1 MYQSIKDLQP
11 GKFRKICT
19 IDPAGSLEARL
30 LSTGAIQFYW
40 RTQHSGKQVRVPIG
54 LFDDRAPPK
63 SLKPTTKGYSIP
75 AAIRKA
81 EEIAHAHLENKDAG
95 GYPALLGEKK
105 ERERNQYQAKV
116 EAKEWTV
123 KKLCLAYSDYL
134 EKLGRISHREA
145 RNALT
150 RHVIDA
156 WPDLAALPATSLTP
170 DDVVNIIRKVH
181 EAGKGRTANK
191 VRSYI
196 RAAFQVA
203 KDARLD
209 ASIPV
214 AFKNYKINFNP
225 ASDTKPDKKSNQADK
240 RPLHKADLIAY
251 WQTIKDVP
259 GLRGAVIRLHLL
271 TGGQRIQ
278 QLVALLTAD
287 ITKEHITLYD
297 GKGRPG
303 GEVRQHIVPLIPAA
317 RKALDE
323 AGPMGLYA
331 LSTEN
336 GRTHISNATLSGW
349 AQAAVADVLP
359 TFQPKQIRSGVE
371 TLLASLGVSKEIRG
385 RLQSHGITG
394 VQAKHYDAYDYLP
407 EKRSALLKLYNVLE
421 QKGADVIHFNAA

>member
-1 MYQSIKDLQP
+1 MYQSMKDLDP
-11 GKFRKICT
+11 GKFRKIST
-19 IDPAGSLEARL
+19 VDPAGSLEARQ
-30 LSTGAIQFYW
+30 LSTGAVQFYW
-40 RTQHSGKQVRVPIG
+40 RSKLNGKQVRVPIG

-81 EEIAHAHLENKDAG
+81 EEIAQAHLANKDAG
-95 GYPALLGEKK
+95 GYPALLDEKK
-105 ERERNQYQAKV
+105 ERERTLYQAKV

-123 KKLCLAYSDYL
+123 KKLCLAYCDHL
-134 EKLGRISHREA
+134 DKLGRVSHREA
-145 RNALT
+145 RSALT
-150 RHVIDA
+150 RHVINA
-156 WPDLAALPATSLTP
+156 WPDLAALPAASLTP
-170 DDVVNIIRKVH
+170 DDVVDIVRKVH

-196 RAAFQVA
+196 RAAYQVA

-214 AFKNYKINFNP
+214 TFKNYKITVNP
-225 ASDTKPDKKSNQADK
+225 ASDTRPDRKANRADK
-240 RPLHKADLIAY
+240 RPLHKADLITY
-251 WQTIKDVP
+251 WQTIKNVP

-303 GEVRQHIVPLIPAA
+303 NDARQHIVPLIPAA

-323 AGPMGLYA
+323 AGPVGLFA
-331 LSTEN
+331 LSTDN
-336 GRTHISNATLSGW
+336 GKTHISNATLSGW

-359 TFQPKQIRSGVE
+359 SFQPKQIRSGVE

-394 VQAKHYDAYDYLP
+394 VQDKHYDSHDYLP
-407 EKRSALLKLYNVLE
+407 EKRSALLKLYNILE